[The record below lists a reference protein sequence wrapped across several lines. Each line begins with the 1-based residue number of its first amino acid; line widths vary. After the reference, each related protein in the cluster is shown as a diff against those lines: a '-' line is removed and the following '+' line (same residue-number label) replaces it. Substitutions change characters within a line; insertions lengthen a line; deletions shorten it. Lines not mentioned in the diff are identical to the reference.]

1 MYRQQQ
7 ALPRDGAI
15 EDMMLRNRFL
25 EERLRFLESQVI
37 KESPSRPSVSI
48 YLTLRSTNKIH
59 VRISSSERAASNFEI
74 WKFVGF
80 THFIFIILNFGVC
93 WPHRT
98 WDLMLRPLFCQLI
111 SLVAIHKGIRV
122 QVNICLYVIVIGSSN
137 WNIFFTLIYEYGP

>member
-25 EERLRFLESQVI
+25 EERLRSLESQVI

-80 THFIFIILNFGVC
+80 THFMSF
-93 WPHRT
+93 
-98 WDLMLRPLFCQLI
+98 
-111 SLVAIHKGIRV
+111 
-122 QVNICLYVIVIGSSN
+122 
-137 WNIFFTLIYEYGP
+137 